1 VKAETH
7 GLRLARASA
16 AQAAMRQFLAAA
28 VRALA
33 ALRDWRLA
41 LLLGVCVLLLV
52 LLNQAPLSYGI
63 KVGKDRGPGSDL
75 PFLANFND
83 PEGDGDASFRWSRG
97 DAEITVPGL
106 GGRGALLAFD
116 VISHQ
121 GQQQGGGTGALD
133 LALPDGTSVQL
144 ALRPEP
150 AHYYV
155 YVPPPSALDGAL
167 RVGLHS
173 TPWQQPGDRRE
184 LGVAFGQALRVDS
197 VRDGF
202 ALPGAMTLLAWPL
215 ALALVWLALRIM
227 GFTPRLAL
235 ALLLPLAI
243 TIPLLQLLDAPRL
256 GFGAP
261 WALQAGALA
270 LLCAALST
278 WLAPHLLRWLGT
290 SAPPHIL
297 RWLLLLVMIS
307 FVLKYAA
314 RLYPASM
321 GGDIQLHVN
330 RYTAALSGELF
341 VVAKHRG
348 LPFPF
353 PPGLYLM
360 LAPFT
365 LLGAPIRLV
374 FQLATGVFEAST
386 VLLLYALVARTT
398 ASARVG
404 LLAGATYALTAAG
417 YMTSWFAFETQV
429 GAQWFEVALV
439 LLVVL
444 RWPRLADGPGLLMLL
459 IILAGVFLGHIGL
472 FINVSL
478 LGLLLAPILWWR
490 ARDAAERRAAGAIA
504 LAGVLVGAFV
514 ALFYYTSFMDV
525 VLGQLSGVA
534 EGGLNGATGRAAIPR
549 ETSLRVLWEGGL
561 ITHYGFF
568 PVLLLVPG
576 ALLIGRGRLGR
587 VVAPLFWLTLLISAS
602 QGLLPFITL
611 SSITTRWLMFAGWA
625 VAVAGAI
632 GLAMLWRRGR
642 SARVVALAMAAYVCW
657 LTIGVWMNAMALRLP
672 PIEPF

>member
-1 VKAETH
+1 MKAETQ
-7 GLRLARASA
+7 GLRLQRASA
-16 AQAAMRQFLAAA
+16 AQAAVRQLLAAV

-33 ALRDWRLA
+33 TLRDWRLA

-52 LLNQAPLSYGI
+52 LLNQAPLSYDI

-75 PFLANFND
+75 PFLSNFND

-106 GGRGALLAFD
+106 GGRGALLSFD

-121 GQQQGGGTGALD
+121 GQQQGGDTGALD
-133 LALPDGTSVQL
+133 LALPDGATVKL

-150 AHYYV
+150 ARYYV
-155 YVPPPSALDGAL
+155 YVPASPLDGAL
-167 RVGLHS
+167 HVGLHS
-173 TPWQQPGDRRE
+173 TPWQQAGDRRE
-184 LGVAFGQALRVDS
+184 LGVAIGQALRVDS
-197 VRDGF
+197 VRDGVV
-202 ALPGAMTLLAWPL
+202 LPGAVMLLAWPL
-215 ALALVWLALRIM
+215 ALALLWLALRIM
-227 GFTPRLAL
+227 GFAARLAL
-235 ALLLPLAI
+235 ALLLPLAVV
-243 TIPLLQLLDAPRL
+243 IPLLLLVDAPHL
-256 GFGAP
+256 GFGVP
-261 WALQAGALA
+261 WVLQAGALA
-270 LLCAALST
+270 LLCAALSA

-297 RWLLLLVMIS
+297 RWLLLLVTIS

-321 GGDIQLHVN
+321 GGDIQLHIN
-330 RYTAALSGELF
+330 RYTAALNGELF
-341 VVAKHRG
+341 VVARHRG

-404 LLAGATYALTAAG
+404 LLAGAVYALTAAG

-439 LLVVL
+439 LLVAL
-444 RWPRLADGPGLLMLL
+444 RWPRLADGPGLLMLI

-514 ALFYYTSFMDV
+514 ALFYYTSFLDV
-525 VLGQLSGVA
+525 VLAQLGGVA

-568 PVLLLVPG
+568 PVLLLIPG

-602 QGLLPFITL
+602 QGLLPFVTL